1 MSGMKTLPEEHWGVR
16 EEAPWLCGAPRHCPP
31 RACAPARERGAR
43 RGPMVPQSLPATP
56 EHGHPSRPR
65 ARPTVLRAAGGG
77 MLGRVGGRRSY
88 SPCPT
93 GRHSTSRANAPKRSL
108 DSLPHAPTVWLT
120 DLSRK
125 DCLEAPSS
133 SLGELPPSSA
143 KLSTSPSAV
152 GTLKRPTS
160 LSRHASAA
168 GFPLTAA
175 GPRAVPKGHK
185 TPTSYSPLDGGEGLF
200 IDTEDISQLLTDVAR
215 FADAL
220 ENLRDVVL
228 RDGECRLP
236 PLLPTQ
242 CPTTRHGAAG
252 HWDHRVSI
260 SSLGTDQTRGSGSLP
275 QPGGDGDPR
284 GPCPAVAA
292 VGRGCA
298 AVPVACQ
305 GPQSPAGHQA
315 RPPDP
320 RAPSPAS
327 SGRPAGRGRCPGADA
342 GLGGLRGR
350 GRVSL
355 PKEKGTVAVPWS
367 PRRVG
372 VEHSSAGQGG
382 NTPEPDGDRPT
393 AIPARGPRLLLDV
406 VWDSRDEGVRKWKRE
421 WRKPLPDPELWGLA
435 QLDSGCQAPIPARPY
450 RRLLT
455 SSPGCQHRALAPA
468 LAPGWQLQPAEGTGP
483 GKDLVGRVEPGWMW
497 HGGRTDLPHPRW
509 WLGAPGRRGG
519 GEGNEEEIPK
529 LLSRE
534 KVTAEEKMPDRLG
547 SPRPTTPGTARAGE
561 PRNQGDGRGWQ
572 GADPTEPQRPLAHEC
587 LGETL
592 RILRQ
597 VINKYPLLNTL
608 ETLTAA
614 GTLISKVKGFHY
626 ESDNETDKREFEKA
640 VETIAVSFSSTVSEF
655 LMGEVD
661 SSTILSIPPSDQNQS
676 MESLYGGIPAPGGE
690 GMPSGMES
698 YDTARPPAEE
708 VDVLL
713 QRCEGGVDAALHYAK
728 TISKYMKDLT
738 GYLEKR
744 TTLEM
749 EFAKGLQKMANSCK
763 QTISQESNMP
773 FLSIYLLALEQDM
786 EHGTSVLQAATTLQ
800 HQTFLQPL
808 AVRRLEHEKR
818 RKEIKE
824 QWHRAQRKL
833 QEAEANLRK
842 AKQTYMQ
849 RSEEHD
855 KAKHVAA
862 RAEEEQQSTTGSIT
876 TKTLDKK
883 RRLEEEAKNKAEE
896 AMATYRTCVA
906 DANTQKQELEDTKV
920 NSLRQIHEVIKQ
932 SDQVIKT
939 ATISFYQIMHMQT
952 APLPVNFQTLCES
965 SKLYDP
971 GQQYASHVRQLQRGD
986 EPDTQYDF
994 EPYVSHSAWSPFTR
1008 TRKGS
1013 FSASDFA
1020 SAGSE
1025 GAALPKDG
1033 TGSDG
1038 GAGAKEPP
1046 SERRGGRGHQVHKSW
1061 PTSATEA
1068 DSSLDSNAG
1077 EFSHKLQRLSSN
1089 GTVSSG
1095 EELEEKEESATP
1107 FEQSINGISAEMTA
1121 PTGPFRNVGL
1131 SKAAQTHRLRKLR
1144 APSKCREC
1152 NSYVYFQGAECEECY
1167 LACHKK
1173 CLETLAIQC
1182 GHKKLQGKLQL
1193 FGQDFTKAS
1202 QSSSDGIPFIV
1213 KKCVSEIE
1221 KRALKTKGIYR
1232 VNGVKTRVEKLC
1244 QAFENGKELVELSQA
1259 SPHDISNVLKLYL
1272 RQLPEPLMPFR
1283 LYNELVGLAKESL
1296 QGGEA
1301 KGKGGRGGP
1310 ELVDK
1315 GADTD
1320 KVVVSLVL
1328 RLKELLKELPWEN
1341 MATLQYLLQHLR
1353 RIVEVEQDNK
1363 MTSSNLGIV
1372 FGPTLMRPRPT
1383 DATISLSSLVD
1394 YPHQARIVEAL
1405 IIFYSTIFE
1414 KKDAAAL
1421 AEPSKHTAHST
1432 EGAPGCP
1439 DLASAGPQP
1448 AAPPGTVSHLQPP
1461 SDTQNLGYGADSF
1474 AESGDRS
1481 VDSDSELE
1489 DGGEL
1494 LAAVAAGPRARLTKQ
1509 ESETSTDEAQLCEEG
1524 SEGQRSRSC
1533 STGQSDAEGP
1543 APRCR
1548 SPPGAEQSDAE

>member
-1 MSGMKTLPEEHWGVR
+1 MLG
-16 EEAPWLCGAPRHCPP
+16 
-31 RACAPARERGAR
+31 
-43 RGPMVPQSLPATP
+43 
-56 EHGHPSRPR
+56 
-65 ARPTVLRAAGGG
+65 RAAG
-77 MLGRVGGRRSY
+77 RNSY
-88 SPCPT
+88 SPYSAGRRRT
-93 GRHSTSRANAPKRSL
+93 GKTNSPKRSL
-108 DSLPHAPTVWLT
+108 DSLPHAPAVWLT

-125 DCLEAPSS
+125 DCLEAPGA
-133 SLGELPPSSA
+133 SLGELPPTSS

-185 TPTSYSPLDGGEGLF
+185 TPMAYSPMEGGEGPF

-228 RDGECRLP
+228 RD
-236 PLLPTQ
+236 
-242 CPTTRHGAAG
+242 
-252 HWDHRVSI
+252 
-260 SSLGTDQTRGSGSLP
+260 
-275 QPGGDGDPR
+275 DP
-284 GPCPAVAA
+284 
-292 VGRGCA
+292 
-298 AVPVACQ
+298 
-305 GPQSPAGHQA
+305 
-315 RPPDP
+315 
-320 RAPSPAS
+320 
-327 SGRPAGRGRCPGADA
+327 
-342 GLGGLRGR
+342 
-350 GRVSL
+350 
-355 PKEKGTVAVPWS
+355 K
-367 PRRVG
+367 
-372 VEHSSAGQGG
+372 
-382 NTPEPDGDRPT
+382 
-393 AIPARGPRLLLDV
+393 
-406 VWDSRDEGVRKWKRE
+406 
-421 WRKPLPDPELWGLA
+421 
-435 QLDSGCQAPIPARPY
+435 
-450 RRLLT
+450 
-455 SSPGCQHRALAPA
+455 
-468 LAPGWQLQPAEGTGP
+468 
-483 GKDLVGRVEPGWMW
+483 
-497 HGGRTDLPHPRW
+497 
-509 WLGAPGRRGG
+509 
-519 GEGNEEEIPK
+519 
-529 LLSRE
+529 
-534 KVTAEEKMPDRLG
+534 
-547 SPRPTTPGTARAGE
+547 
-561 PRNQGDGRGWQ
+561 
-572 GADPTEPQRPLAHEC
+572 EPQRPLAHEC

-626 ESDNETDKREFEKA
+626 ESNNETDKREFEKA

-661 SSTILSIPPSDQNQS
+661 SSTILSIPPSDQNQT
-676 MESLYGGIPAPGGE
+676 MESLYGGIPGPGGD
-690 GMPSGMES
+690 GVPSGVES
-698 YDTARPPAEE
+698 YDTGRPPAEE
-708 VDVLL
+708 VDVML
-713 QRCEGGVDAALHYAK
+713 QRCEGGVDAALQYAK
-728 TISKYMKDLT
+728 NISKYMKDLI

-763 QTISQESNMP
+763 QTISQETNMP

-786 EHGTSVLQAATTLQ
+786 EHGTSVLQAANTLQ

-808 AVRRLEHEKR
+808 TVRRLEHEKR

-833 QEAEANLRK
+833 QEAEVNLRK
-842 AKQTYMQ
+842 AKQIYMQ

-855 KAKHVAA
+855 KAKYMAVK
-862 RAEEEQQSTTGSIT
+862 AEEEQQNTASSIT
-876 TKTLDKK
+876 TKALDKK

-932 SDQVIKT
+932 SDQVMKL

-971 GQQYASHVRQLQRGD
+971 GQQYASHVKQLQRGD
-986 EPDTQYDF
+986 EPDIQ
-994 EPYVSHSAWSPFTR
+994 SPFTR

-1013 FSASDFA
+1013 FNANDFSTSGGSD
-1020 SAGSE
+1020 

-1033 TGSDG
+1033 PAAEG
-1038 GAGAKEPP
+1038 GAGAKEQ
-1046 SERRGGRGHQVHKSW
+1046 SGAAAAERRGGRGHQVHKSW
-1061 PTSATEA
+1061 PTSISEA
-1068 DSSLDSNAG
+1068 DGSLDSNAG

-1089 GTVSSG
+1089 GTMSSS
-1095 EELEEKEESATP
+1095 EELEEKDEATTP
-1107 FEQSINGISAEMTA
+1107 FEQSINGITPEMTA

-1144 APSKCREC
+1144 TPSKCREC

-1202 QSSSDGIPFIV
+1202 QSSSDGIPFII
-1213 KKCVSEIE
+1213 KKCISEIE

-1272 RQLPEPLMPFR
+1272 RQLPEPIMPFR
-1283 LYNELVGLAKESL
+1283 LYNELMGLAKESL
-1296 QGGEA
+1296 QGSEA
-1301 KGKGGRGGP
+1301 KGKSGKGGP

-1320 KVVVSLVL
+1320 KVVVNLVL
-1328 RLKELLKELPWEN
+1328 KLKELLKELPWEN

-1394 YPHQARIVEAL
+1394 YPHQARIIEAL

-1414 KKDAAAL
+1414 NK
-1421 AEPSKHTAHST
+1421 EPTVPGADPKHTT
-1432 EGAPGCP
+1432 ESKEEAASCS
-1439 DLASAGPQP
+1439 DLANAGSQP
-1448 AAPPGTVSHLQPP
+1448 AAPPGSVPYLELP
-1461 SDTQNLGYGADSF
+1461 SEKGSLNYSADSF

-1481 VDSDSELE
+1481 IDSDSELE
-1489 DGGEL
+1489 DSGEL
-1494 LAAVAAGPRARLTKQ
+1494 LAAADGAPRTQLMKQ
-1509 ESETSTDEAQLCEEG
+1509 GSETSTEEAQFCDDG
-1524 SEGQRSRSC
+1524 SEGRRSRSC
-1533 STGQSDAEGP
+1533 SVGQSDAEGT
-1543 APRCR
+1543 APRCC
-1548 SPPGAEQSDAE
+1548 SPPGEEQSDAEEYPESRLPTAGTDYNTNQSNNASGPVAAPCLAARSRGGRE